1 MEVAR
6 YWRTTGQRY
15 QLVGEV
21 CPHCNNKI
29 FPPRDICP
37 TCEKEAKT
45 PFTFSG
51 KGEVYS
57 FSTIHVAP
65 AGFEKFAPYMVALI
79 RLAEGPLIT
88 AQLTDVNEEEVKIG
102 MPVEMVTRVLREDG
116 ERGMLVYGYKFRP
129 RLMDA
134 TTFLSVVDTRE
145 SRNDFSQS
153 STVLMAPTEA
163 VAV

>member
-21 CPHCNNKI
+21 CPHCNHKI
-29 FPPRDICP
+29 FPPRDVCP
-37 TCEKEAKT
+37 ACEHEART

-57 FSTIHVAP
+57 YSTIHAAP
-65 AGFEKFAPYMVALI
+65 QGFEKYAPYTVALV
-79 RLAEGPLIT
+79 RLEEGPLIT
-88 AQLTDVNEEEVKIG
+88 AQLTDVSEDEVQVG

-129 RLMDA
+129 VYQVGDGTPAPAAMARASEPVIND
-134 TTFLSVVDTRE
+134 TIPVV
-145 SRNDFSQS
+145 
-153 STVLMAPTEA
+153 A
-163 VAV
+163 

>member
-15 QLVGEV
+15 QLVGEI
-21 CPHCNNKI
+21 CPHCHNKI
-29 FPPRDICP
+29 FPPRDVCP
-37 TCEKEAKT
+37 TCEQEAKT
-45 PFTFSG
+45 PFVFSG

-57 FSTIHVAP
+57 YSTIHAAP
-65 AGFEKFAPYMVALI
+65 QGFEKYVPYTVALV

-88 AQLTDVNEEEVKIG
+88 AQLTDVREEDVHIG

-116 ERGMLVYGYKFRP
+116 DRGMLVYGYKFRP
-129 RLMDA
+129 RLIDA
-134 TTFLSVVDTRE
+134 KSDLDVADVGENRDGSA
-145 SRNDFSQS
+145 QS
-153 STVLMAPTEA
+153 STVLTAPAEA

>member
-21 CPHCNNKI
+21 CPNCNNKV
-29 FPPRDICP
+29 FPPRDVCP
-37 TCEKEAKT
+37 ACEQEART

-57 FSTIHVAP
+57 YSTIHAAP
-65 AGFEKFAPYMVALI
+65 QGFEKYAPYTVALV

-88 AQLTDVNEEEVKIG
+88 AQLTDIDEEEVKVG

-129 RLMDA
+129 VLPVSNNAPKAMAEPAHMPEPAMNVA
-134 TTFLSVVDTRE
+134 TLPAT
-145 SRNDFSQS
+145 
-153 STVLMAPTEA
+153 PEA
-163 VAV
+163 VAA